1 MPNLSRIHD
10 SFRDLIA
17 AAEAA
22 GWDIGDNKNVLNR
35 ARAGFSEFVDFHA
48 QHVASVAEAAR
59 WGDAGPD
66 DACTDPNGHKFVC
79 TGTAYGGDD
88 ESYHGEGRSYCIHCG
103 ADGDA

>member
-1 MPNLSRIHD
+1 MPDLNTIHD
-10 SFRDLIA
+10 AFRDLVE

-22 GWDIGDNKNVLNR
+22 GWDIGENKAVLDR
-35 ARAGFSEFVDFHA
+35 GRAGFQAFADFHA
-48 QHVASVAEAAR
+48 GQVADDEPLDPGQS
-59 WGDAGPD
+59 GP
-66 DACTDPNGHKFVC
+66 CPGHEFVC